1 MFRISLKWKF
11 SVLLAGFAGAVSI
24 IIVLNFRTSGDVTS
38 RLEQVNNLA
47 LPQFVE
53 ATHLVFLFEEMADLF
68 KEAVMTGESVLSEK
82 GRVKKEQFQR
92 HMEEL
97 IEVTPADE
105 RSEVHAL
112 HSVFTEY
119 FINAHDLTD
128 LLMKCMEDSDDLEL
142 CNEAVGDRPQTVSL
156 LKKQLETDLNRLVR
170 NRELKVVQSLSAT
183 KEDMQTQSERT
194 FIIGIASFVLMMGFL
209 VYLTKRI
216 VSPIKALS
224 AMTADVARG
233 NFDQKIEVPAL
244 SKDEVEILW
253 TSFQTMTQG
262 LKETTVSKEYLDNIL
277 RSMVDS
283 LIVLN
288 AEGMIVMTNQ
298 ATVDL
303 LGYDE
308 EQLIEA
314 PITVILGEKEGE
326 STEEPGIQDVIIH
339 GQAGNIEK
347 TYITK
352 VGDKIPV
359 SFSSSIMRSDGRIQ
373 GIVCVAQDISDRKKA
388 EKSIEDANQELEA
401 INRRLEQA
409 IERANRMALQAD
421 EANRA
426 KSDFLAN
433 MSHEIRTPMNGVIGM
448 IGLLLDT
455 DLTPEQREYADTV
468 CSSADS
474 LLTII
479 NDILDFSKIEAGK
492 LDLEILDFDL
502 RATLDDL
509 NDVLAL
515 KAHRKGLEYIC
526 MIDPDVPSLLR
537 GDPGRLRQLLT
548 NLIDN
553 AVKFT
558 SEGEVSVEVTLKE
571 EKTDQAT
578 IHFSISDTG
587 IGIPGDSIGSL
598 FDAFTQIDASTT
610 RKYGGTGLGLTISR
624 RLAEMMGGEVG
635 VESEEDKGTTF
646 WVTTVFQKQP
656 DDRIADVEFFEDTA
670 ALLQDKR
677 ILVVDDSEMN
687 RLVLKKQLHSWQCRH
702 DEAPEGETALAKLR
716 AAAAEKDP
724 FLMAILDMQMPGMDG
739 ETLGR
744 TIKADESIED
754 PALVMMTSLGKRG
767 DAARLQEIGFSAYL
781 TKPVKQSALYNCLVT
796 VFSEE
801 GKKERDKTV
810 PIITR
815 HALAEGKRRKTRI
828 LLAEDNPTNQIVA
841 LKILE
846 KLGYR
851 ADAVANG
858 LEAVKLLEIRTYDLV
873 LMDVQMPEMDGLEAT
888 RRIRDES
895 SMVLDHGV
903 PIVAMTAHAMKGDRE
918 KCLEAGMDDYVAK
931 PVEPRVLVEA
941 IERQLAGGPPAESR
955 PETGPLPIEKEV
967 FDRAGLLDRVGGD
980 EELLQSIVNLF
991 LEDAPRQIE
1000 ALKEAHKKK
1009 NASEIRRQAHTL
1021 KGASGNT
1028 GAVVMH
1034 RVAFQIEKAVES
1046 GNLDKA
1052 ASLIRM
1058 IEIEFER
1065 LKRNLERPEAST
1077 GPSTPRS

>member
-1 MFRISLKWKF
+1 
-11 SVLLAGFAGAVSI
+11 
-24 IIVLNFRTSGDVTS
+24 
-38 RLEQVNNLA
+38 
-47 LPQFVE
+47 
-53 ATHLVFLFEEMADLF
+53 MADLF
-68 KEAVMTGESVLSEK
+68 KDAVMTGETILIEK
-82 GRVKKEQFQR
+82 SRMRREQFQG
-92 HMEEL
+92 HIEEL

-105 RSEVHAL
+105 RSEIYVLGSA
-112 HSVFTEY
+112 FAEY
-119 FINAHDLTD
+119 FENAHGLTE
-128 LLMKCMEDSDDLEL
+128 LLMKCMEESDDLAL
-142 CNEAVGDRPQTVSL
+142 CNEAAGDRARTVSTLKDKLEIDLKRL
-156 LKKQLETDLNRLVR
+156 LRMGEQ
-170 NRELKVVQSLSAT
+170 KVVESLSAT
-183 KEDMQTQSERT
+183 KADIQTQSERA
-194 FIIGIASFVLMMGFL
+194 FVIGVASFVLMLGFL
-209 VYLTKRI
+209 AYLTNRI

-224 AMTADVARG
+224 IMTSDMARG
-233 NFDQKIEVPAL
+233 NFDRKIEVPAL
-244 SKDEVEILW
+244 GKDEVEILW

-288 AEGMIVMTNQ
+288 AEGTIVMTDQ
-298 ATVDL
+298 ATLDL
-303 LGYDE
+303 LGYGE
-308 EQLIEA
+308 EQLIGA
-314 PITVILGEKEGE
+314 PFTAILGEDEKE
-326 STEEPGIQDVIIH
+326 STEEPGIQDVILH
-339 GQAGNIEK
+339 GQTGNIEK
-347 TYITK
+347 TYITRA
-352 VGDKIPV
+352 GDKIPV
-359 SFSSSIMRSDGRIQ
+359 SFSSSVMRSDGRIQ
-373 GIVCVAQDISDRKKA
+373 GIVCVAQDITDRKMA
-388 EKSIEDANQELEA
+388 EKRIEDANRELEA

-409 IERANRMALQAD
+409 IKRANQLTLQAD

-502 RATLDDL
+502 RSTLDDM
-509 NDVLAL
+509 NDVLAI

-526 MIDPDVPSLLR
+526 MIDPEVPSLLR
-537 GDPGRLRQLLT
+537 GDPGRLRQLFT

-571 EKTDQAT
+571 ERHEQAT
-578 IHFSISDTG
+578 IHFAISDTG
-587 IGIPGDSIGSL
+587 IGIPEDQIDSL
-598 FDAFTQIDASTT
+598 FDAFTQMDASTT
-610 RKYGGTGLGLTISR
+610 RKFGGTGLGLTISR
-624 RLAEMMGGEVG
+624 QLAEMMGGRVG
-635 VESEEDKGTTF
+635 VESEEGKGTTF
-646 WVTTVFQKQP
+646 WVTAVFQKQP
-656 DDRIADVEFFEDTA
+656 DDRLADVEFLEDTA
-670 ALLQDKR
+670 ALLRDKR
-677 ILVVDDSEMN
+677 ILVVDDNEMN

-702 DEAPEGETALAKLR
+702 DEAPDGETALAKLR
-716 AAAAEKDP
+716 AAATEKDP

-815 HALAEGKRRKTRI
+815 HALAEGKRRKTHI

-858 LEAVKLLEIRTYDLV
+858 LEAVKLLETRTYDLV
-873 LMDVQMPEMDGLEAT
+873 LMDVQMPELDGLEAT

-895 SMVLDHGV
+895 SMVMDHGV

-931 PVEPRVLVEA
+931 PVEPRALVEA
-941 IERQLAGGPPAESR
+941 IERQLAGRPPADPR
-955 PETGPLPIEKEV
+955 PEAGPSSTEKEV

-980 EELLQSIVNLF
+980 EALLQTIVDLF

-1009 NASEIRRQAHTL
+1009 DAPEVRRQAHTL
-1021 KGASGNT
+1021 KGASGNI

-1034 RVAFQIEKAVES
+1034 RVAFQIESAGES
-1046 GNLDKA
+1046 GDLAKTD
-1052 ASLIRM
+1052 SLIRT
-1058 IEIEFER
+1058 IEEEFEK
-1065 LKRNLERPEAST
+1065 LKRTLGRP
-1077 GPSTPRS
+1077 GQRPV